1 MINPVEKNEYPFS
14 SRSIAKEA
22 ISPEMPS
29 AIPAAV
35 SGSRSYLRT
44 VECKKIQIRN
54 FLLTE
59 HANTNRLIN
68 ETSPYLLQHA
78 HNPVDWFPWGEEAF
92 AIARS
97 EQKPVLLSIG
107 YSACHWCHVME
118 HESFENEA
126 IAKLM
131 NDNFINIKVD
141 REERPDLDQIY
152 MNAVQMMTQ
161 HGGWPMT
168 VFLTPDAV
176 PFYAG
181 TYFPPEDRYNMPGF
195 PRVLMSVAD
204 AFRERPEDVGQTAQ
218 SVLGEL
224 KRGTALIESNEVL
237 TGDLLDSAYRGIIK
251 NYDTTNGGFGGAP
264 KFPPAMTLEFLLHTF
279 YRTGNPRAL
288 EIVQRTCRKMAEGG
302 IYDQLG
308 GGFHRYSTDARWL
321 VPHFEKMLYD
331 NALLS
336 RLYLH
341 YYQLTKEDWA
351 RRIAEGIL
359 DYVVRE
365 MTDELGGFYST
376 QDADSEGVEGKFF
389 VWSLA
394 ELESLLGKQDA
405 ALFAACYNVTLE
417 GNFED
422 ANILNIKQPL
432 AEIAARE
439 KMTVDE
445 LEPVLLNCRKILF
458 AAREKRIKPARDE
471 KVLTAWNGLMLAGF
485 AEAGAILDRPDYS
498 QVAKRNARFVLNNLR
513 RDGLLLRSY
522 KDGEAKLNAYLE
534 DYSFYI
540 DGLLTLFETT
550 GELEW
555 FTEARTLCDLMI
567 REFWDEEEGGFFFTG
582 DSHEQLIVRAKD
594 FFDNATP
601 SGNSVAADVL
611 LRLGVLTS
619 NQDYQRRATTILRLT
634 ANGMLRYPSGFGRV
648 LCTLDFHLDT
658 PKEIAL
664 IGVADSPQTISLA
677 REIWS
682 RYLPNKVVALAAPKD
697 DLAANTIRLLQ
708 GRMAVGGQ
716 PTAYVCEHFT
726 CKSPVTSPAELAI
739 QLTQNAATVP

>member
-1 MINPVEKNEYPFS
+1 
-14 SRSIAKEA
+14 
-22 ISPEMPS
+22 
-29 AIPAAV
+29 
-35 SGSRSYLRT
+35 LR
-44 VECKKIQIRN
+44 
-54 FLLTE
+54 LTE
-59 HANTNRLIN
+59 HAHTNRLIN

-92 AIARS
+92 ATARR
-97 EQKPVLLSIG
+97 EQKPLLLSIG

-131 NDNFINIKVD
+131 NDNFVNIKVD

-195 PRVLMSVAD
+195 PRVLISVSD
-204 AFRERPEDVGQTAQ
+204 AFRERPEDVSQTAE
-218 SVLGEL
+218 SVLSEL
-224 KRGTALIESNEVL
+224 KRATALVESNEVL
-237 TGDLLDSAYRGIIK
+237 TVELLDAAYRGIIK
-251 NYDTTNGGFGGAP
+251 NYDETNGGFGGAP

-279 YRTGNPRAL
+279 YRTGDPRAL
-288 EIVQRTCRKMAEGG
+288 EIVQHSARKMADGG

-341 YYQLTKEDWA
+341 YYQLTGDEWA
-351 RRIAEGIL
+351 RKIAEGVL

-394 ELESLLGKQDA
+394 EVESLLGKEDA
-405 ALFAACYNVTLE
+405 ALFAAYFSITPG
-417 GNFED
+417 GNFEGE
-422 ANILNIKQPL
+422 NILNVTHDL
-432 AEIAARE
+432 AEVAAR
-439 KMTVDE
+439 KKLTVDQ
-445 LEPVLLNCRKILF
+445 LESALLNGRKILF
-458 AAREKRIKPARDE
+458 AAREKRVKPARDE
-471 KVLTAWNGLMLAGF
+471 KVLTAWNGLMLASF

-498 QVAKRNARFVLNNLR
+498 EVAKRNARFVLSNLR
-513 RDGLLLRSY
+513 HDGLLLRSY
-522 KDGEAKLNAYLE
+522 KEGEAKLNAYLE
-534 DYSFYI
+534 DYSFYAE
-540 DGLLTLFETT
+540 GLLTLFETT
-550 GELEW
+550 GQLEW
-555 FTEARTLCDLMI
+555 FNEARNLCDVMI

-582 DSHEQLIVRAKD
+582 DSHEQLIVRTKD

-601 SGNSVAADVL
+601 SGNSLAAEVL
-611 LRLGVLTS
+611 LRLGLLTT
-619 NQDYQRRATTILRLT
+619 NQDYQRRAATILRLT

-648 LCTLDFHLDT
+648 LCALDFYLDT

-664 IGVADSPQTISLA
+664 IGLADAPQTISLA

-682 RYLPNKVVALAAPKD
+682 RYLPNKVVAQAAPRD
-697 DLAANTIRLLQ
+697 DAAAKEIPLLQ
-708 GRMAVGGQ
+708 GRMELNGQ
-716 PTAYVCEHFT
+716 PTAYVCEHFA
-726 CKSPVTSPAELAI
+726 CKSPVITPAELAA
-739 QLTQNAATVP
+739 QLDRNTATAP